1 MRCRD
6 PVSFF
11 FNSVYMHTYTDCFHA
26 KDEID
31 LVFLSE
37 FTALTCKYDTFLH
50 TVMKRACLHA
60 FVLFFFVGDALYA
73 VMLLHSRFL
82 T

>member
-1 MRCRD
+1 
-6 PVSFF
+6 
-11 FNSVYMHTYTDCFHA
+11 MHTYTDCFHA

-73 VMLLHSRFL
+73 CSDAFTLKIFDVREI
-82 T
+82 